1 MKQRSLAG
9 FTTSSQRETKK
20 SKRSDCSGKFLST
33 VENSKF
39 ATCPLCQV
47 CLPIHVLISHA
58 AACNGTASKE
68 MGKPALHDGTRP
80 AVFSLSPSDDR
91 KDNADNVNKNDVDV
105 LVTQQEMKPA
115 NAWWTQANTPRRCLT
130 TDNPITPSSEPIPGL
145 HLYHDFISE
154 DEENQILAELDGTL
168 YPETFLPWQFN
179 RFNGPNRGKRWGVH
193 CNLRDRR
200 VGHAENEMPP
210 FFNNILLP
218 KLRCVVPMKGCTPNE
233 ANAIDYNR
241 TRGDCLQDHV
251 DDRQLSKEPIANLSI
266 AGDCYMTFINQK
278 KAGSKEPVRVR
289 LPRRTLQ
296 VLTGNARYDYSHGI
310 RNQDLLDDRR
320 VSVTM
325 RESPL
330 STTKQNVKLI

>member
-1 MKQRSLAG
+1 M
-9 FTTSSQRETKK
+9 TTSSQRDTKRR
-20 SKRSDCSGKFLST
+20 KRSDCVGKSLVT

-39 ATCPLCQV
+39 AACPLCQA
-47 CLPIHVLISHA
+47 CLPMHALMSHA
-58 AACNGTASKE
+58 AACNGTTSTLMWE
-68 MGKPALHDGTRP
+68 PAYKDGTNP
-80 AVFSLSPSDDR
+80 AVISLPPSD
-91 KDNADNVNKNDVDV
+91 
-105 LVTQQEMKPA
+105 EMKGSADYGNNHAAVVVARHRMKPG
-115 NAWWTQANTPRRCLT
+115 NSWWTQAATQHPCLT
-130 TDNPITPSSEPIPGL
+130 IDNPINPSSEPIPGL
-145 HLYHDFISE
+145 HLFHDFITE

-168 YPETFLPWQFN
+168 SPETFLPWQFN

-200 VGHAENEMPP
+200 VGHAENAMPP
-210 FFNNILLP
+210 FFNNILLS
-218 KLRCVVPMKGCTPNE
+218 KLRRIEAMKGCTPNE

-266 AGDCYMTFINQK
+266 VGDCYMTFINQK
-278 KAGSKEPVRVR
+278 KAGSRDPIRVL

-310 RNQDLLDDRR
+310 RNQDLLNDRR

-330 STTKQNVKLI
+330 SKPDKS

>member
-1 MKQRSLAG
+1 MKQRSLDSFMTG
-9 FTTSSQRETKK
+9 SERDTN
-20 SKRSDCSGKFLST
+20 KRKRYECSGKVSIT

-39 ATCPLCQV
+39 AACPLCEA
-47 CLPIHVLISHA
+47 CLPMHLLISHA
-58 AACNGTASKE
+58 AGCNGRASAQKLN
-68 MGKPALHDGTRP
+68 PACHDGTSSDQI
-80 AVFSLSPSDDR
+80 SLPPSDDK
-91 KDNADNVNKNDVDV
+91 KDSAYIVNNDADAVVAHRR
-105 LVTQQEMKPA
+105 MKPEK
-115 NAWWTQANTPRRCLT
+115 AWWTHLATQHRCLSI
-130 TDNPITPSSEPIPGL
+130 DNPINPSSEPIPGL
-145 HLYHDFISE
+145 QLFHDFITE
-154 DEENQILAELDGTL
+154 DEENHILAELDGTL
-168 YPETFLPWQFN
+168 YPETFLPWQFS
-179 RFNGPNRGKRWGVH
+179 RFNGPNQGKRWGVH

-200 VGHAENEMPP
+200 VGHAENAMPP

-218 KLRCVVPMKGCTPNE
+218 KLRRIVAMKGCIPNE

-278 KAGSKEPVRVR
+278 KVVCSEPIRVF

-330 STTKQNVKLI
+330 SRPKKS